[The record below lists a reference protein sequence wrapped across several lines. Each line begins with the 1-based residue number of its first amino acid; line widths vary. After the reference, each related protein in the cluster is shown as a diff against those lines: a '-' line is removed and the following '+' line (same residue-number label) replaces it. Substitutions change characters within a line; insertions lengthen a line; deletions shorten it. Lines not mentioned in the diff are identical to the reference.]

1 MGGAACCN
9 HYLTSYL
16 LAIASKYTYVGAG
29 NLLHACTLKGGGG
42 GGCASGHPNG
52 LASLCMDGSVD
63 SLGAIDNSYI
73 FEYIDQL
80 VAPAVP
86 FVLMPC
92 CLFTCCCCCCFFFF
106 L

>member
-1 MGGAACCN
+1 
-9 HYLTSYL
+9 
-16 LAIASKYTYVGAG
+16 
-29 NLLHACTLKGGGG
+29 
-42 GGCASGHPNG
+42 
-52 LASLCMDGSVD
+52 MDGSVD

-92 CLFTCCCCCCFFFF
+92 CLFTCCFFFF
-106 L
+106 ISLLAPVSASRAFDNQSSIDGILTTRSWIEP